1 MTSREAVHKALIE
14 LAEDVEMIVLKRIAQ
29 YGVNTK
35 TGTNTLQG
43 SELEKSLKVI
53 PEEYGLTLQI
63 ASYWEF
69 VSRGWKRTHNY
80 EGTMSQFVRNVN
92 DWVRRKGI
100 HLGKM
105 TQSQMVFI
113 IIKNIMENGLKARPF
128 LVYDEEGDLE
138 KMIPE
143 LKGYMDKW
151 FDNLFQAIT
160 QDLDNYF
167 NKAA

>member
-29 YGVNTK
+29 YGVNPK

-53 PEEYGLTLQI
+53 PEEDGLTLQI

-100 HLGKM
+100 SLGNM
-105 TQSQMVFI
+105 TQSQMVWV

-143 LKGYMDKW
+143 LKAYMDKW
-151 FDNLFQAIT
+151 FDDLFQAIT
-160 QDLDNYF
+160 TDLDNYF
-167 NKAA
+167 KAA

>member
-29 YGVNTK
+29 YGVNPK

-43 SELEKSLKVI
+43 SELEKSLKII
-53 PEEYGLTLQI
+53 PEEDGLTLQI

-92 DWVRRKGI
+92 DWVRKKGI
-100 HLGKM
+100 SLGKM
-105 TQSQMVFI
+105 TQSQMVWV
-113 IIKNIMENGLKARPF
+113 IIKNIMENGLKSRPF

-143 LKGYMDKW
+143 LKAYMDKW
-151 FDNLFQAIT
+151 FNDLFGAIT
-160 QDLDNYF
+160 RDLDNYF
-167 NKAA
+167 KAA

>member
-1 MTSREAVHKALIE
+1 MDARESLHKALIE

-29 YGVNTK
+29 YGVNPK

-53 PEEYGLTLQI
+53 PEEDGLTLQI

-69 VSRGWKRTHNY
+69 VSRGWERTHNY

-100 HLGKM
+100 SLGNM
-105 TQSQMVFI
+105 TQSQMVWV

-143 LKGYMDKW
+143 LKAYMDKW
-151 FDNLFQAIT
+151 FDDLFQAIT

>member
-1 MTSREAVHKALIE
+1 MTSREAIHKALIE

-29 YGVNTK
+29 YGVNPK

-53 PEEYGLTLQI
+53 PEEDGLTLQI

-100 HLGKM
+100 SLGNM
-105 TQSQMVFI
+105 TQSQMVWV
-113 IIKNIMENGLKARPF
+113 IIKNIMENGLKSRPF

-143 LKGYMDKW
+143 LKAYMDKW
-151 FDNLFQAIT
+151 FDDLFQAIT
-160 QDLDNYF
+160 ADLDNYF
-167 NKAA
+167 KAA

>member
-29 YGVNTK
+29 YGVNHK

-53 PEEYGLTLQI
+53 PEEDGLTLQI

-100 HLGKM
+100 SLGNM
-105 TQSQMVFI
+105 TQSQMVWV

-143 LKGYMDKW
+143 LKAYMDKW
-151 FDNLFQAIT
+151 FDDLFQAIT
-160 QDLDNYF
+160 TDLDNYF
-167 NKAA
+167 KAA

>member
-1 MTSREAVHKALIE
+1 MDIQKALRE
-14 LAEDVEMIVLKRIAQ
+14 LCDEIKMILKYRIVH
-29 YGVNTK
+29 YGVNPK

-43 SELEKSLKVI
+43 SDLEKSIEVKPTADGI
-53 PEEYGLTLQI
+53 ALQI
-63 ASYWEF
+63 ADYWEF

-143 LKGYMDKW
+143 LKAYMDKW
-151 FDNLFQAIT
+151 FDDLFQAIT

-167 NKAA
+167 KAA

>member
-29 YGVNTK
+29 YGVNPK

-53 PEEYGLTLQI
+53 PEEDGLTLQI

-100 HLGKM
+100 HLGNM

-128 LVYDEEGDLE
+128 LIYDEEGDLE

-151 FDNLFQAIT
+151 FNNLFQAIT

>member
-35 TGTNTLQG
+35 TGANTLQG

-53 PEEYGLTLQI
+53 PEEDGLTLQI

-100 HLGKM
+100 SLGNL
-105 TQSQMVFI
+105 TQSEMVWV

-143 LKGYMDKW
+143 LKAYMDKW
-151 FDNLFQAIT
+151 FDDLFQAIT
-160 QDLDNYF
+160 TDLDNYF
-167 NKAA
+167 KAA

>member
-1 MTSREAVHKALIE
+1 MTSREAIHKALIE

-29 YGVNTK
+29 YGVNPK

-53 PEEYGLTLQI
+53 PEEDGLTLQI

-100 HLGKM
+100 SLGNM
-105 TQSQMVFI
+105 TQSQMVWV
-113 IIKNIMENGLKARPF
+113 IIKNIMENGLKSRPF

-143 LKGYMDKW
+143 LKAYMDKW

-167 NKAA
+167 KAA

>member
-1 MTSREAVHKALIE
+1 MTSREAIHKALIE

-29 YGVNTK
+29 YGVNPK

-53 PEEYGLTLQI
+53 PEEDGLTLQI

-100 HLGKM
+100 SLGNM
-105 TQSQMVFI
+105 TQSQIVWV

-128 LVYDEEGDLE
+128 MVYDEEGDLE

-143 LKGYMDKW
+143 LKAYMDKW
-151 FDNLFQAIT
+151 FDDLFQAIT

>member
-29 YGVNTK
+29 YGVNPK

-43 SELEKSLKVI
+43 SELEKSLKII
-53 PEEYGLTLQI
+53 PEEDGLTLQI

-92 DWVRRKGI
+92 DWVRKKGI
-100 HLGKM
+100 SLGKM
-105 TQSQMVFI
+105 TQSQMVWV
-113 IIKNIMENGLKARPF
+113 IIKNIMENGLKSRPF

-143 LKGYMDKW
+143 LKAYMDKW
-151 FDNLFQAIT
+151 FNDLFGAIT
-160 QDLDNYF
+160 TDLDNYF
-167 NKAA
+167 KAA

>member
-1 MTSREAVHKALIE
+1 MDAKETLHKALIE
-14 LAEDVEMIVLKRIAQ
+14 LAEEVEMIVLKRIAR
-29 YGVNTK
+29 YGINPK
-35 TGTNTLQG
+35 TGANTLQG

-53 PEEYGLTLQI
+53 PEEDGLTLQI

-69 VSRGWKRTHNY
+69 VSRGWERTHNY

-100 HLGKM
+100 SLGNM

-113 IIKNIMENGLKARPF
+113 IIKNIMEKGLRARPF
-128 LVYDEEGDLE
+128 MVYDEEGDLE

-143 LKGYMDKW
+143 LKDYMGKW
-151 FDNLFQAIT
+151 FDDLFQAIT
-160 QDLDNYF
+160 ADLDNYF
-167 NKAA
+167 KAA

>member
-1 MTSREAVHKALIE
+1 MDAREILHKALIE

-29 YGVNTK
+29 YGVNPK

-53 PEEYGLTLQI
+53 PEEDGLTLQI

-100 HLGKM
+100 SLGNM
-105 TQSQMVFI
+105 TQSQMVWV

-143 LKGYMDKW
+143 LKAYMDKW
-151 FDNLFQAIT
+151 FDDLFQAIT
-160 QDLDNYF
+160 TDLDNYF

>member
-14 LAEDVEMIVLKRIAQ
+14 LAEDVETIVLKRIAQ
-29 YGVNTK
+29 YGVNPK

-43 SELEKSLKVI
+43 SELEKSLKVT
-53 PEEYGLTLQI
+53 PEEDGLTLQI

-100 HLGKM
+100 HLGNM

-143 LKGYMDKW
+143 LKAYMDKW
-151 FDNLFQAIT
+151 FDDLFQAIT

>member
-29 YGVNTK
+29 YGVNPK

-43 SELEKSLKVI
+43 SELEKSLKII
-53 PEEYGLTLQI
+53 PEEDGLTLQI

-92 DWVRRKGI
+92 DWVRKKGI
-100 HLGKM
+100 SLGKM
-105 TQSQMVFI
+105 TQSQMVWV
-113 IIKNIMENGLKARPF
+113 IIKNIMENGLKSRPF

-143 LKGYMDKW
+143 LKAYMDKW
-151 FDNLFQAIT
+151 FDDLFGAIT
-160 QDLDNYF
+160 RDLDNYF
-167 NKAA
+167 KAA

>member
-29 YGVNTK
+29 YGVNPK

-43 SELEKSLKVI
+43 SELEKSLKII
-53 PEEYGLTLQI
+53 PEEDGLTLQI

-100 HLGKM
+100 SLGKM
-105 TQSQMVFI
+105 TQSQMVWV
-113 IIKNIMENGLKARPF
+113 IIKNIMENGLKSRPF

-143 LKGYMDKW
+143 LKAYMDKW
-151 FDNLFQAIT
+151 FDDLFGAIT
-160 QDLDNYF
+160 RDLDNYF
-167 NKAA
+167 KAA

>member
-29 YGVNTK
+29 YGVNPK
-35 TGTNTLQG
+35 AGTNTLQG
-43 SELEKSLKVI
+43 SELEKSLKVR
-53 PEEYGLTLQI
+53 PEEDGLTLQI

-100 HLGKM
+100 HFGKM

-151 FDNLFQAIT
+151 FNDLFEAIT
-160 QDLDNYF
+160 TDLDNYF